1 MANKLRSALD
11 DRLRNIVLD
20 DALQARIVSAAQREG
35 EPPMKRKFSLALA
48 AALLL
53 VLLTAAA
60 FALTNG
66 FGLFDLMG
74 KHKTEEFAT
83 VQPAAYDLVHRDVAS
98 LRINDIEV
106 TVKEAVYDGRYLRVV
121 HATRDLN
128 EKEHFDGD
136 AIWNGEFRFEKAE
149 QEGIQW
155 FSMDWAVVNGQDVMP
170 LGEAGSGAGPNPGET
185 LAWIQYD
192 LSELGPLTQLEVNLP
207 IRGRKS
213 IEQKELAFTLDADK
227 LPGVYP
233 LMPVEEVRF
242 ADYTA
247 RVQEVLISPIRI
259 YVTMELVADAGV
271 SPERVKELFGSW
283 QVAGALTDEA
293 NTLSLRDS
301 GGSARFLENAD
312 YQLGT
317 EFKVGIEDPT
327 KPVRM
332 QVYYEFMTADKYPD
346 TFILTNGTDRVPIA
360 NERVVNR

>member
-1 MANKLRSALD
+1 MANKLKSALD
-11 DRLRNIVLD
+11 DRLRHIVMD
-20 DALQARIVSAAQREG
+20 DALQARIVHAAQREG
-35 EPPMKRKFSLALA
+35 EPPMKRKLSLALV
-48 AALLL
+48 AALVL

-74 KHKTEEFAT
+74 KNKTEEFAT
-83 VQPAAYDLVHRDVAS
+83 VQPEAYDLLNRDVATA
-98 LRINDIEV
+98 RFDDVEV

-128 EKEHFDGD
+128 EKEHFDGE
-136 AIWNGEFRFEKAE
+136 AIWNGAFRFEKAE
-149 QEGIQW
+149 QAGIQW
-155 FSMDWAVVNGQDVMP
+155 NSMDWAEVNGQTVMP
-170 LGEAGSGAGPNPGET
+170 MGEAGSQAGPNPGET

-192 LSELGPLTQLEVNLP
+192 LSEMGPLTQLEVNLP

-213 IEQKELAFTLDADK
+213 ITQKELAFTLNADK

-271 SPERVKELFGSW
+271 SPQRVKELFGGW
-283 QVAGALTDEA
+283 QVAAALTDEA
-293 NTLSLRDS
+293 SSLSLRDT
-301 GGSARFLENAD
+301 GGSARFLENANYLLDTD
-312 YQLGT
+312 YQ
-317 EFKVGIEDPT
+317 VGIEDPQ

-360 NERVVNR
+360 NEPVVNQ